1 MLHVDL
7 DETKSVA
14 IFRPEGA
21 LSEADLDYAA
31 NLVDQ
36 YLENHKTLRG
46 LIINSRDFP
55 GWNSFTALVQHL
67 RFVRDHQRQIKRVA
81 LVTDSV
87 VGQVGEKLADH
98 FIAAEIKSFAFDD
111 LTEAEQW
118 VEQASQA

>member
-7 DETKSVA
+7 DETKAVA

-21 LSEADLDYAA
+21 LNQADFDYAA

-36 YLENHKTLRG
+36 YLENHKALRG

-55 GWNSFTALVQHL
+55 GWNSFAALVQHL

-87 VGQVGEKLADH
+87 VGQLGEKLADH
-98 FIAAEIKSFAFDD
+98 FIAAEIKSFPFDE
-111 LTEAEQW
+111 LTDAEQW
-118 VEQASQA
+118 VEQNP

>member
-7 DETKSVA
+7 DENKAVA

-21 LSEADLDYAA
+21 LSEADFDYAA

-36 YLENHKTLRG
+36 YLEDHATLRG
-46 LIINSRDFP
+46 LIVNSRDFP
-55 GWNSFTALVQHL
+55 GWNSFAALVQHL

-87 VGQVGEKLADH
+87 VGKLGEKLADH
-98 FIAAEIKSFAFDD
+98 FIAAEIKSFPFDD
-111 LTEAEQW
+111 MTEAAQW
-118 VEQASQA
+118 VEQAPRA

>member
-21 LSEADLDYAA
+21 LSEADFDYAA

-55 GWNSFTALVQHL
+55 GWNSFTALIQHL

-98 FIAAEIKSFAFDD
+98 FIAAEIKSFPFDHM
-111 LTEAEQW
+111 TEAEQW